1 MCTQQ
6 ELGNENW
13 PLQRKQWINLMARE
27 EAFSLVYSNA
37 LDNEGASLLPG
48 DINDTQIL
56 LDPVLG
62 AIDKVGQRWK

>member
-1 MCTQQ
+1 
-6 ELGNENW
+6 
-13 PLQRKQWINLMARE
+13 MARE

-62 AIDKVGQRWK
+62 AIDKVGQRWKGTGRRHNPLPSICLSGLT